1 MLLLL
6 HGVLS
11 PLWPRFCFIL
21 LSLPSAA
28 ARPRLAPSPAD
39 RAAAA
44 QAEASLQKSTGMFL
58 IFSAEP
64 ENTFGPI
71 QRHSIAVFSKEHY
84 LYMNNKKKMELT
96 LWIGWALFL
105 FSSLDYFLTLI
116 HFASNLHMFFFFDGH
131 YFTEHIDYL
140 LSDWPYFILLKKK
153 TTTIGRFYYQADR
166 HCTSNK

>member
-58 IFSAEP
+58 LFSAEP

-84 LYMNNKKKMELT
+84 LYMNNKKKMEMT
-96 LWIGWALFL
+96 LWMAEL
-105 FSSLDYFLTLI
+105 
-116 HFASNLHMFFFFDGH
+116 FFFSHHLITFWHWFILLLICICFSFLMD
-131 YFTEHIDYL
+131 TTLLNTDYL
-140 LSDWPYFILLKKK
+140 LSDWPYFILLK
-153 TTTIGRFYYQADR
+153 A
-166 HCTSNK
+166 C